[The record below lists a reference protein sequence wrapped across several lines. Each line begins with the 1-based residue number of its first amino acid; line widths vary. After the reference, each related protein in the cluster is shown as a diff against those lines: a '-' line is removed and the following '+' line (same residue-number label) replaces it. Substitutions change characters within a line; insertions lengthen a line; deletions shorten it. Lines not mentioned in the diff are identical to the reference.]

1 MYWGL
6 LLGCFLF
13 SLYAQFNVKSTFNKY
28 SKVSPRSGLNGEQ
41 AALMIL
47 RNQQLQNV
55 KVEGTPG
62 HLTDHYDPRSNI
74 LRLSESTRYASSI
87 SAVGV
92 AAHEA
97 GHAVQDAEHY
107 LPNRIRAA
115 LVPVA
120 NIGSMAGPYLALIG
134 VMINAYS
141 RLGAG
146 MTIAYVGLILY
157 FFAFL
162 FFLITL
168 PVEFNAS
175 HRALK
180 ILSTSDMLT
189 QDELSGARKVLRAAA
204 MTYVASAASA
214 LVSFLRIFAM
224 VNQSKQN

>member
-1 MYWGL
+1 MYWIL
-6 LLGCFLF
+6 LWGCFLF
-13 SLYAQFNVKSTFNKY
+13 SLYAQFKVKSTFAKY
-28 SKVSPRSGLNGEQ
+28 SKISPRSGLNGEQ

-47 RNQQLQNV
+47 RNNQLQQV
-55 KVEGTPG
+55 RVEGTPG
-62 HLTDHYDPRSNI
+62 HLTDHYDPRSNV

-97 GHAVQDAEHY
+97 GHAVQDAVHY
-107 LPNRIRAA
+107 LPNKIRAA

-120 NIGSMAGPYLALIG
+120 NIGSAAGPYLALIG

-141 RLGAG
+141 RTGVG

-175 HRALK
+175 HRALR
-180 ILSTSDMLT
+180 ILSESSMLT
-189 QDELSGARKVLRAAA
+189 QDELVGARKVLGAAA
-204 MTYVASAASA
+204 MTYVASAATA
-214 LVSFLRIFAM
+214 LVSFLRIFSI
-224 VNQSKQN
+224 VNSNKRN